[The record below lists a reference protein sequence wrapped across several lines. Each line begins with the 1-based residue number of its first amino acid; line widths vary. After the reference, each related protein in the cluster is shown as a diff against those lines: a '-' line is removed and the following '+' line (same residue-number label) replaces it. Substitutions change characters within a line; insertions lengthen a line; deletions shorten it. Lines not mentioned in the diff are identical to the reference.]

1 MPWILLSMAV
11 DAWYVRALPAAN
23 VFYIGNVLL
32 HPLLG
37 LAAVVWV
44 VWKLF
49 PLPSRARQRAVFALL
64 ALATI
69 LGAYLFFAG
78 ATFDHR
84 MLLWAHVAFA
94 IVGLWILFP
103 RWSIALAVL
112 AIAAAGLR
120 FGLPKE
126 RIRNPE
132 RVPMSMTEEGD
143 GPKSPFWPSSARTN
157 TGGLSPSDFFMASKL
172 CGGCH
177 KEIHLQWERSRPAS
191 SAVKQ

>member
-1 MPWILLSMAV
+1 MPWILLLMAV
-11 DAWYVRALPAAN
+11 NAAYVAALPAAN
-23 VFYIGNVLL
+23 VFYIANVVL

-49 PLPSRARQRAVFALL
+49 PLTSHARQRAVIVLL
-64 ALATI
+64 ALATL
-69 LGAYLFFAG
+69 LGSYLFFAG

-84 MLLWAHVAFA
+84 IILWAHVAFA
-94 IVGLWILFP
+94 IVGLCILFP

-112 AIAAAGLR
+112 TIAAAGLR
-120 FGLPKE
+120 FGLPNQ

-132 RVPMSMTEEGD
+132 IVPMSMTEEGD

-157 TGGLSPSDFFMASKL
+157 TGGLRSEERRV
-172 CGGCH
+172 G
-177 KEIHLQWERSRPAS
+177 KECRSRWSPYH
-191 SAVKQ
+191 